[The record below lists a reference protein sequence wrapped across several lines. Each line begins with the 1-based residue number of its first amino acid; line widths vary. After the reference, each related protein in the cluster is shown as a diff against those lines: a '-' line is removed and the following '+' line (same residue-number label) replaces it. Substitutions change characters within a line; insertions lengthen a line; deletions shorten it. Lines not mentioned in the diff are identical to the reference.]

1 MSGRSYL
8 RLFHNLKQ
16 HGYDVHVFFVWV
28 QSIELAL
35 QRVADR
41 VRLGGHNVPA
51 VVVRRRYAKGL
62 RNLSGDYRAIWNSIN
77 FYDNSGA
84 LPALVYTESG
94 GVTQILNETLYWE
107 VKRLT

>member
-1 MSGRSYL
+1 
-8 RLFHNLKQ
+8 
-16 HGYDVHVFFVWV
+16 V